1 MIDPDALARDAAALV
16 AVPSE
21 TGDERAALERL
32 GERGEPLEDAALVAG
47 DARNLH
53 ERGRVGGQHP
63 CVDHGVASSVA
74 SSASSAAM
82 ECIRRTALVSAR
94 V

>member
-1 MIDPDALARDAAALV
+1 MRAQRPQVVLV
-16 AVPSE
+16 QVGPQAE
-21 TGDERAALERL
+21 GL

-47 DARNLH
+47 DARDLH
-53 ERGRVGGQHP
+53 ERGRVGGQRP
-63 CVDHGVASSVA
+63 RVDHGAASSVA
-74 SSASSAAM
+74 GSASSAAW

>member
-1 MIDPDALARDAAALV
+1 MQVGPQA
-16 AVPSE
+16 E
-21 TGDERAALERL
+21 GL

-47 DARNLH
+47 DARDLH
-53 ERGRVGGQHP
+53 ERGRVSGQRP
-63 CVDHGVASSVA
+63 RVDHGAASSVA

-82 ECIRRTALVSAR
+82 ECTRRTALVSAR